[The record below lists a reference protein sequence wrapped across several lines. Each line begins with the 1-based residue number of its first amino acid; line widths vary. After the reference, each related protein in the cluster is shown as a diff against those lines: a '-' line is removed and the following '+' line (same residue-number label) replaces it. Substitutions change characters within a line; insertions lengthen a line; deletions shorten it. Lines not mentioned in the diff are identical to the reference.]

1 MKFKNFGTMLNY
13 IKQHILSKGTEDLE
27 ADDLTINIFE
37 DELTFTINNIY
48 NGFEFTFF
56 KTKQE
61 ITVYKPRGF
70 TEDDRMDPDEIIQAG
85 KIAEIL
91 KDNKDVMTK
100 FLEL

>member
-27 ADDLTINIFE
+27 ADDLTISIFE
-37 DELTFTINNIY
+37 DELTFKINDIY

-61 ITVYKPRGF
+61 ITIYKPIDF
-70 TEDDRMDPDEIIQAG
+70 TEDNKIDPDEIIQAG
-85 KIAEIL
+85 KLIEIL
-91 KDNKDVMTK
+91 KDNKDIMTK